1 MSGTTSISPFQTNFP
16 VASLVWEMKL
26 VGVEEEH
33 SLREGS
39 SRQQAGS
46 VFPPLYRE
54 RERNKSNVIDNF
66 FCYFHSNNLEYIK
79 ICHALKFFIGE
90 HTDNSSNM

>member
-1 MSGTTSISPFQTNFP
+1 MGDETGGGGGGAQP
-16 VASLVWEMKL
+16 
-26 VGVEEEH
+26 
-33 SLREGS
+33 EG
-39 SRQQAGS
+39 RKQQAAGRVS
-46 VFPPLYRE
+46 VSTIVQRE

-66 FCYFHSNNLEYIK
+66 FCYFYSDNLEYIK